1 LTTEEVLLEVDGIKV
16 DGSLETVEAEIG
28 VAAVVDGLLVAEA
41 AAVVAAAVVGN
52 KINKL
57 YVGK

>member
-1 LTTEEVLLEVDGIKV
+1 VDGL
-16 DGSLETVEAEIG
+16 LETVEAEIG
-28 VAAVVDGLLVAEA
+28 IAEAVDGHLVAEA
-41 AAVVAAAVVGN
+41 VAEAAAAVVGN